1 MLNDYFEK
9 VRQPGQEIS
18 PILKFLGITVELI
31 SKDKTVLTMPIR
43 PEFHHA
49 GGLVAGGIVA
59 TLADE
64 AMGHVAATNLSNN
77 EGTATI
83 EMNIRYLKIV
93 KSAMVRAEAS
103 VVKRGR
109 NVITVQANVKNE
121 SDDIL
126 AHAGASFIVFDIKSF
141 FQAQNIESS

>member
-49 GGLVAGGIVA
+49 GGFVAGGIVA

-64 AMGHVAATNLSNN
+64 AMGLVAATNLSNN

-103 VVKRGR
+103 VVKKGR
-109 NVITVQANVKNE
+109 NVVTVQAEVKDE
-121 SDDIL
+121 SGETL
-126 AHAGASFIVFDIKSF
+126 AQAGASFIVFDIKSF
-141 FQAQNIESS
+141 FQAQNIESP